1 MFFVVSKILVW
12 FIYPLSIS
20 FFLVLTA
27 LILSYR
33 GKKRLYNSFLFSGI
47 VIIYLF
53 SIRPTAELLLSPLE
67 HKYLENKIDITKTD
81 AIVVLSGGEGKRII
95 KGIVLYHKKIAPLV
109 IMSGGSSSIFYKRPK
124 GALAMKEIATALGV
138 PDGTIIAE
146 TESRNTRE
154 NAIYTKQIL
163 DRIDAKKI
171 VLVTS
176 AFHIPRAYALFKKI
190 GVDAVPVASDFI
202 IKPSPYDPFSFI
214 PNVGDLENSSLAIK
228 EYFGI
233 AAYWIK
239 GWI

>member
-1 MFFVVSKILVW
+1 MFFIVSKVLVW

-20 FFLVLTA
+20 FFLMVGALVLG
-27 LILSYR
+27 YR
-33 GKKRLYNSFLFSGI
+33 KKKRLCNAFIFGGI
-47 VIIYLF
+47 LIIYVF
-53 SIRPTAELLLSPLE
+53 SIRPTADLLLFPLE
-67 HKYLENKIDITKTD
+67 RKYLESKIDVFSAD

-95 KGIVLYHKKIAPLV
+95 KGIGLFHKKVAPLIIV
-109 IMSGGSSSIFYKRPK
+109 SGGCSSIFYQGQK
-124 GALAMKEIATALGV
+124 GALLMKETATELGV
-138 PDGTIIAE
+138 PDGDIIAE

-163 DRIDAKKI
+163 DRIGAQRI
-171 VLVTS
+171 ILVTS

-202 IKPSPYDPFSFI
+202 IKPMPYDPFSFI

-228 EYFGI
+228 EYVGI